1 LRLDSPGGDALA
13 SNLVSRAV
21 RKAQEK
27 KPVIASLADIAA
39 SGGYYIAA
47 AASVIFAESTT
58 LTGSIGVFGLYPTAE
73 TLVNKIGV
81 KYHELKKG
89 ENPGPTLLRHLTP
102 DEHARAQALI
112 EASIVDQ
119 EDAHKKYF
127 SFLNKVR
134 NSAYFLSLKNKFER
148 DIKLSPGEYMYFAL
162 TTDDVNQLHPQALRE
177 MTNSYAVN
185 KFTANIH
192 VLIAALEWQQADG
205 KDEFIA
211 CNEELKDALNARG
224 SVRSH
229 CEMFLNLHGM
239 NVAGADL
246 CMTNLDY
253 VDLGNAELSHANLY
267 DTGFHFSNL
276 DHADLSYP
284 DCVRPDLKGRMEKG
298 PTIKHCSARHAQ
310 FNGMDAPNIDW
321 QDSDFTS
328 STFENANIGPGC
340 FTNAIF
346 NDTDFKNGK
355 LDFARNYMT
364 NHCSLK
370 GADFSTGK
378 IIGADYSKLDL
389 IDTKIFKDDVFANS
403 ESLQQALDA
412 LNHDLLDPIRNTQAN
427 EEYIETEITARKIVV
442 ADSLID
448 QIAQLNEVSNA
459 EKAGLLDLAL
469 DHNVVQPEKLVFRM
483 ANTVDRSMYNVGATF
498 FNQLPHHAG
507 YTTAAMQKLEAARD
521 QLIEQS
527 NTPRV

>member
-1 LRLDSPGGDALA
+1 MFQRRTPSPSAFDLDNISPQI
-13 SNLVSRAV
+13 SPKI
-21 RKAQEK
+21 RKHISEFTPEEK
-27 KPVIASLADIAA
+27 ERYGISKYFDHENSLEREAK
-39 SGGYYIAA
+39 
-47 AASVIFAESTT
+47 
-58 LTGSIGVFGLYPTAE
+58 LYEA
-73 TLVNKIGV
+73 I
-81 KYHELKKG
+81 
-89 ENPGPTLLRHLTP
+89 
-102 DEHARAQALI
+102 QALI
-112 EASIVDQ
+112 VPSVVEQ
-119 EDAHKKYF
+119 KDANKKYF
-127 SFLNKVR
+127 SFLDKVR
-134 NSAYFLSLKNKFER
+134 NSAYFLSLKNKLER

-162 TTDDVNQLHPQALRE
+162 TTDNVNQLHPQALRE
-177 MTNSYAVN
+177 MTKSFVVVN
-185 KFTANIH
+185 FTANID
-192 VLIAALEWQQADG
+192 VLIAALEWQHADG
-205 KDEFIA
+205 NDEFIA
-211 CNEELKDALNARG
+211 RNEELKDALNARG
-224 SVRSH
+224 SVRNH
-229 CEMFLNLHGM
+229 CEMFLNLHGI

-246 CMTNLDY
+246 SMTNLDY
-253 VDLGNAELSHANLY
+253 VDLGHAELSHANLY

-276 DHADLSYP
+276 NHADLSYP
-284 DCVRPDLKGRMEKG
+284 DCVRPDLKGRMENG

-310 FNGMDAPNIDW
+310 FDGMDAPNIDW

-389 IDTKIFKDDVFANS
+389 IDSKIFKDDVFANS

-427 EEYIETEITARKIVV
+427 EEYVESEITARKIVV
-442 ADSLID
+442 ADSLVD
-448 QIAQLNEVSNA
+448 QIRQCEHLSHT
-459 EKAGLLDLAL
+459 EKAELLDIAL
-469 DHNVVQPEKLVFRM
+469 DHNIVQPEKLLMRM

-507 YTTAAMQKLEAARD
+507 YATAAMQKLEAARD
-521 QLIEQS
+521 QYIELQ